1 MLNHRN
7 GIEATK
13 KKSMQPPWVLFIR
26 RQSDESLGH
35 SGRGKT
41 FKMGEKS
48 HLFKQK
54 LLCLQTG
61 CSFEHMNFFSLFAYL
76 FFFF

>member
-41 FKMGEKS
+41 FKMGEKAIF
-48 HLFKQK
+48 LNK
-54 LLCLQTG
+54 
-61 CSFEHMNFFSLFAYL
+61 NYFAYRQVVVL
-76 FFFF
+76 ST